1 MSGPPPA
8 LPGGVTWKTP
18 SATFVE
24 RRDKEA
30 MDAIP
35 DAEIACLLRTAEE
48 TAFARALAERERADR
63 EGTSDPSD
71 SRSGGPGVPAEARRG
86 DELPPRGGETSPDAD
101 ARDSEPKTRR
111 GFFAEKKRFVK
122 AERGV
127 EDEDT

>member
-1 MSGPPPA
+1 M
-8 LPGGVTWKTP
+8 TWKTP

-48 TAFARALAERERADR
+48 TAFARAIAERERAER
-63 EGTSDPSD
+63 EGTDSDSD
-71 SRSGGPGVPAEARRG
+71 SRSGGPGVRRREARGG
-86 DELPPRGGETSPDAD
+86 DEKKLPPRGWETSPDAD
-101 ARDSEPKTRR
+101 ARDSEPKTR